1 MAWGCSLHG
10 TGCSLA
16 TRVAASVAR
25 GCRRHGE
32 AQRLQRGAQGDGSH
46 LGLAAREGADDAR
59 LAAGQRGHAAAQL
72 RLQLGEAGGTERLRG
87 DHPDGPV
94 VEPRVPLSEDAHVRE
109 EGAWHL
115 HEDGG
120 RAGGRAGG
128 LAGGRVGG
136 RVSERV
142 SERVGCKARGWVAE
156 RAGGWR
162 SARVGGGAR
171 GWVAERA
178 GAGFAPPWRR
188 SRARRGRAAGRRG
201 RALPRRRR

>member
-128 LAGGRVGG
+128 LFLLKLYK
-136 RVSERV
+136 S
-142 SERVGCKARGWVAE
+142 
-156 RAGGWR
+156 R
-162 SARVGGGAR
+162 SVQVPTPYRWYNLVQYSTWLYLR
-171 GWVAERA
+171 W
-178 GAGFAPPWRR
+178 
-188 SRARRGRAAGRRG
+188 
-201 RALPRRRR
+201 